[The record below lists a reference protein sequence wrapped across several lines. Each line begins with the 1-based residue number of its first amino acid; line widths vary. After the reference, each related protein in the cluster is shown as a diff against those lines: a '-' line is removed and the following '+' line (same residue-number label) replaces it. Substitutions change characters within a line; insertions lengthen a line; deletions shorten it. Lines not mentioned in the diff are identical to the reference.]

1 MKNESK
7 LTETDLED
15 ISFLFEELVKRL
27 PKMALVQQVDV
38 AARLRASAKHIEAI
52 DKAVKAEI
60 KKQCKG
66 KEGYVNGIAWK
77 AKLSLVP
84 VKRLDQTSLKEQEPD
99 IFDKYLKET
108 EDQRVTFEP
117 RG

>member
-27 PKMALVQQVDV
+27 PKMTREQRIDV
-38 AARLRASAKHIEAI
+38 AARLRASAKHITAI
-52 DKAVKAEI
+52 DAAVKAEI
-60 KKQCKG
+60 KKARNHKAG
-66 KEGYVNGIAWK
+66 IVNGERWLAR
-77 AKLSLVP
+77 LGLVP
-84 VKRLDQTSLKEQEPD
+84 VKRLDQTALKEGAP
-99 IFDKYLKET
+99 ET
-108 EDQRVTFEP
+108 YEEYCKDNIDERITFEA